1 VVGVGVGVCVEAH
14 VAQSN
19 PVGVGLNC
27 QRLNCRCPGRQV
39 GMVDRMRS
47 WFGGDSRQ
55 RSVRYRGRTDRLSWL
70 RCTVE
75 PACSCG
81 PGGAQPRQVQLRDVQ
96 LGTVVLGNGALLDGA
111 TTSGLAALRVGRP
124 RRHRVRRGP
133 HRRR

>member
-1 VVGVGVGVCVEAH
+1 MVGVGVGVCVEAP

-55 RSVRYRGRTDRLSWL
+55 RSSGAGADGSVELAALGRRTGLFMRAVRS
-70 RCTVE
+70 
-75 PACSCG
+75 
-81 PGGAQPRQVQLRDVQ
+81 PGEVQLRDVQ

-111 TTSGLAALRVGRP
+111 TTRELAALRVGRP